1 MRVVVVM
8 RKSMLASSHSKKLM
22 CSVQVDCFLETTGK
36 SISFVLV
43 LQILQTKSAASVFFI
58 LLANGGHMVGSRSI
72 PDKDKGKDRHTD
84 SCSYSLLESGPLT
97 LLLQH
102 VKHSTHSIQ
111 NALKWPPAPVIMI
124 TSRLENNALRSP
136 RHVSTS
142 VWQSKCH

>member
-1 MRVVVVM
+1 MCAKWCIMSNDRQNI
-8 RKSMLASSHSKKLM
+8 ASS
-22 CSVQVDCFLETTGK
+22 CSH
-36 SISFVLV
+36 ISVICMTSWIEFFAVMTDDISRLDKWWFKTILSDMNILYRHIWTKTS
-43 LQILQTKSAASVFFI
+43 LQAK
-58 LLANGGHMVGSRSI
+58 
-72 PDKDKGKDRHTD
+72 RH

-97 LLLQH
+97 LLPQH

>member
-1 MRVVVVM
+1 MR
-8 RKSMLASSHSKKLM
+8 RAQKQITHTQEKSHKHKH
-22 CSVQVDCFLETTGK
+22 TT
-36 SISFVLV
+36 
-43 LQILQTKSAASVFFI
+43 TCC
-58 LLANGGHMVGSRSI
+58 
-72 PDKDKGKDRHTD
+72 

-124 TSRLENNALRSP
+124 TSRLVNNALRSP

-142 VWQSKCH
+142 VWQSKCHRASDPVFLTTSARSKMAIHCQRLLKRR